1 MMEADNRSAVVEFIL
16 LGFTNINTF
25 NRLLF
30 TILLFIYLFIITGNI
45 IIVMAIRMDPHLSSP
60 MYFFVSSLSFLEI
73 WYTTVTFPKML
84 ANLLGTYKQIS
95 FSGCLLQAYFLH
107 ALGATECYLL
117 TVMSYDRYL
126 AICKPL
132 HYSSI
137 MTSKFSLR
145 LALGCWIIG
154 FLSPVI
160 ETALISALPFCGP
173 NQIPFL
179 FCDFPPLISLACLD
193 TSFYILVE
201 FIVSVCTIMGSSL
214 LVLLSYIQII
224 RNILGIRTAEGRR
237 KTFSTCASHL
247 TVVLVFFGSISFMYL
262 KVRKSSSVNYD
273 RVIALFYAVFTPLMN
288 PIIYS
293 LRNEGIKKSIKKAMR
308 QRACLSELCTCV
320 PKSK

>member
-1 MMEADNRSAVVEFIL
+1 MEAGNHSEVVEFTI
-16 LGFTNINTF
+16 LGFANIQGF
-25 NRLLF
+25 HVCMF
-30 TILLFIYLFIITGNI
+30 ILMLFIYLFIFMGNI
-45 IIVMAIRMDPHLSSP
+45 IILVVIRIDQNLSSP
-60 MYFFVSSLSFLEI
+60 MYFFVSNLSFLEI
-73 WYTTVTFPKML
+73 WCTAIIFPKML
-84 ANLLGTYKQIS
+84 ANILGKYKQIS

-107 ALGATECYLL
+107 SLGATECYLL

-179 FCDFPPLISLACLD
+179 FCDFPPLMSLACLD

-201 FIVSVCTIMGSSL
+201 FIVSVCIIMGSSL

-224 RNILGIRTAEGRR
+224 RNILGIRTAEGRQ

-247 TVVLVFFGSISFMYL
+247 TVVLVFFGSIAFMYL

-273 RVIALFYAVFTPLMN
+273 QVIALLYAVFTPLMN

-293 LRNEGIKKSIKKAMR
+293 LRNKEIKRSIKKALR
-308 QRACLSELCTCV
+308 ERIII
-320 PKSK
+320 